1 MRCQVQRPY
10 RCRHLSSIN
19 AFKEATV
26 KLKGMAFALSGM
38 VSLLGVNLSAQHKRA
53 ITPRDCVTVRD
64 LLHDDIS
71 WRSTIRIS
79 PDGGRVAYPAR
90 SPNLA
95 TNANEVELYVRKL
108 PADPINSGKPVR
120 VGDISALQWL
130 EDGRHLTFL
139 MKENG
144 RRMIEWIDAL
154 TGAHEVLVK
163 ASTDIA
169 EYSIDQGGST
179 LVYGTDVADHDL
191 EPGPTAQET
200 ARGYRIPFRTP
211 SEMWWPLQRNLFVTR
226 RRQGRWTTPE
236 PIVIRSPLTRQSLPT
251 LPHLGNTGLELSL
264 SPNGKQLLLTYV
276 DFADNM
282 PDEWRKSGYMQLRNG
297 AGVLQA
303 FVLLVLYD
311 LTTGETTV
319 PLKTPF
325 ALSSA
330 LWASD
335 SKSFVVSSAPQVGSA
350 LETEELKDRTLGHS
364 AGARL
369 FWVEPATGTVEQV
382 TASRSAYPWEGAL
395 SWTTDEDLLV
405 RTAAMTTITRFSHRT
420 GEWREGS
427 SFAIPRT
434 VGSQVAT
441 NGTYVLAEFNDVVTP
456 PELFL
461 YRPGQQDVQ
470 VFARLN
476 SQFDELTLARPQEVH
491 WTTSTGFKAS
501 GLLLLPPDYV
511 KGVNYPLVIHTK
523 PFGDFFTCSFGDFP
537 SFAPQPLANAGIM
550 YLGPIA
556 TKGSM
561 QREEDYYPKGYPG
574 YQGSGGV
581 AEAAFSMDLWEGAVR
596 ALAAQGLIDSSKV
609 GIIGFSRTGWYTE
622 FILAHSKFRYRAA
635 TVADNVQ
642 YSLGEY
648 WLSRDANM
656 LAEYDHVYGG
666 PPYGA
671 TLKNWLEYSLS
682 FNLDKIRTPL
692 LMEQMGN
699 GSAFDRPNDP
709 PIYLATAFEVFTGLN
724 RLNRPVELYYYP
736 NEEHTPEHPQARLA
750 SLQRNLDWYRFWLQD
765 YERPNPEDPDQYVR
779 WHKLRELQQ
788 EDARK

>member
-1 MRCQVQRPY
+1 M
-10 RCRHLSSIN
+10 
-19 AFKEATV
+19 

-38 VSLLGVNLSAQHKRA
+38 VSLVRVNLSAQHKLA
-53 ITPRDCVTVRD
+53 ITPSDCVTVRD
-64 LLHDDIS
+64 LMHDDIS

-79 PDGGRVAYPAR
+79 PDGSRVAYPVR

-95 TNANEVELYVRKL
+95 ANANEVELYVRDL
-108 PADPINSGKPVR
+108 RADRISSGRSVV

-130 EDGRHLTFL
+130 ADGRHLTFL
-139 MKENG
+139 MRENG
-144 RRMIEWIDAL
+144 RRVIEGIDAV
-154 TGAHEVLVK
+154 TGAREVLVK
-163 ASTDIA
+163 ADTDIA
-169 EYSIDQGGST
+169 EYSVDRGGST
-179 LVYGTDVADHDL
+179 VVYATDVADHDL
-191 EPGPTAQET
+191 KRAPTAEET
-200 ARGYRIPFRTP
+200 ARGYRISFQTP
-211 SEMWWPLQRNLFVTR
+211 AETSWPLQRNLFITR
-226 RRQGRWTTPE
+226 RLPGRWTTPE
-236 PIVIRSPLTRQSLPT
+236 PLTIRSPLNRRSLPT
-251 LPHLGNTGLELSL
+251 LPHLGNIGLQLSL

-276 DFADNM
+276 DFADDM

-303 FVLLVLYD
+303 FELLVLYD

-330 LWASD
+330 LWSSD

-395 SWTTDEDLLV
+395 SWTTDGGLLV
-405 RTAAMTTITRFSHRT
+405 RTAAMTTITSFSHRT
-420 GEWREGS
+420 GEWREAS

-441 NGTYVLAEFNDVVTP
+441 NGTYLLAEFDDVVTP

-470 VFARLN
+470 VFAKLN
-476 SQFDELTLARPQEVH
+476 SHFDELTLARPQEVH
-491 WTTSTGFKAS
+491 WTTSTGFNAS

-511 KGVNYPLVIHTK
+511 QGMKYPLVIHTK
-523 PFGDFFTCSFGDFP
+523 PFGDFFTCSFGDSP

-561 QREEDYYPKGYPG
+561 QSEQDYYPKGYPG
-574 YQGSGGV
+574 YQGVGGV
-581 AEAAFSMDLWEGAVR
+581 AEAAFSMDLWDSAVR
-596 ALAAQGLIDSSKV
+596 ALAAQGLIDSTKV

-622 FILAHSKFRYRAA
+622 FILAHSKLRYRAA

-648 WLSRDANM
+648 WLFRDANT

-671 TLKNWLEYSLS
+671 TLKNWLEYSVS
-682 FNLDKIRTPL
+682 FNLDKIHTPL

-736 NEEHTPEHPQARLA
+736 NEEHATEHPQGRLA

-779 WHKLRELQQ
+779 WRKLRELQQ
-788 EDARK
+788 GDARK